1 MKRLPI
7 TLLALVTVLAACTD
21 SGPEPLLYEVR
32 LSQAPV
38 LVAAEGEL
46 EAAAATAIQAPVSG
60 PPKYIAWLAP
70 EYSKVHKGDVI
81 VRFDG
86 EGMQRDRR
94 WAMGDLNIA
103 REDLREK
110 HGHLDTEQLGI
121 ALDSSQVQIE
131 KAFAERFSVQDNL
144 LKSRLEMLDDL
155 LDIQFLNS
163 KLDYLDW
170 KNTRFASSAEGEVEV
185 LAVQEDKY
193 EAKIKRLDKGLAALE
208 IVAPHD
214 GILTY
219 EANWRGEKP
228 QVGQQ
233 IWPGRKVGDLPDVS
247 VMRAKLHVLDRE
259 AVGLAK
265 GQAVDVWIEALPGQ
279 HFAASVDSISAAPA
293 SIERGNP
300 QKYYEVIASFQQQR
314 PALFKLGRGV
324 RASIQVKGPQERL
337 EIPLQSLFH
346 STSGPYVYVYSEGH
360 FRQRPVKLGKATPTH
375 IEITAGLSVGEKI
388 ALYDVANIAL
398 QGKEGNTN
406 G

>member
-1 MKRLPI
+1 MKRLPM
-7 TLLALVTVLAACTD
+7 TALGLVIVLTAC
-21 SGPEPLLYEVR
+21 SGSDPEPLLYEVR
-32 LSQAPV
+32 ISRAPV

-46 EAAAATAIQAPVSG
+46 EAASATAIQAPVSG

-70 EYSKVHKGDVI
+70 EYSEVHKGDVI

-86 EGMQRDRR
+86 EAMQRDRR
-94 WAMGDLNIA
+94 WTKGDLDIA
-103 REDLREK
+103 REDMREK
-110 HGHLDTEQLGI
+110 QGHLDTEQLGI
-121 ALDSSQVQIE
+121 TLDSSQVQIE
-131 KAFAERFSVQDNL
+131 KAFAERFSVEDNL

-155 LDIQFLNS
+155 LDIEFLNS

-170 KNTRFASSAEGEVEV
+170 KNTRFATSAEGEVQV
-185 LAVQEDKY
+185 LTVQEDKY
-193 EAKIKRLDKGLAALE
+193 EAKIERLDKGLAALE

-219 EANWRGEKP
+219 EANWRGDKP

-247 VMRAKLHVLDRE
+247 VMQAKLHVLDRE

-265 GQAVDVWIEALPGQ
+265 GQAVDIWIEALPGQ

-293 SIERGNP
+293 SVERGNP
-300 QKYYEVIASFQQQR
+300 QKYYEVIARFQEQHPQ
-314 PALFKLGRGV
+314 LFKLGRGV
-324 RASIQVKGPQERL
+324 GASIQVKGGEERL

-346 STSGPYVYVYSEGH
+346 STSGPYVYVYSGGD
-360 FRQRPVKLGKATPTH
+360 FRRRPVTLGKATPTH

-398 QGKEGNTN
+398 SDKEGNSN